1 MIGTLH
7 LTDLPPMEYR
17 WALDAVMPLFHSSG
31 PPHVICHLPV
41 FRIEIE
47 QRLSG
52 LPLSTHHQ
60 NGLWVEP
67 MLNSWQVD
75 LQEFYAMMESG
86 STLILLSS
94 CPIARWL
101 PERRGW
107 SGVPLG
113 LHLLGLPRL
122 YSKLHKKGFLLLN
135 VYGFHSLV
143 SIWLNYQAHW
153 MDRCGYPD
161 VADRLR
167 FSARLKYL
175 QRGPFAVMNTVV
187 LMLFRK
193 NV

>member
-1 MIGTLH
+1 MIGTLP
-7 LTDLPPMEYR
+7 LPELPPLEYQ
-17 WALDAVMPLFHSSG
+17 WALDVVMSLFHRNG
-31 PPHVICHLPV
+31 PPHVICHLPT
-41 FRIEIE
+41 FKTEIE

-52 LPLSTHHQ
+52 LPLSTHNQ

-67 MLNSWQVD
+67 MLDSWQKD
-75 LQEFYAMMESG
+75 LQEFYAIMESG
-86 STLILLSS
+86 STLVLLSS

-101 PERRGW
+101 PERRDW

-113 LHLLGLPRL
+113 LHLFGLPRL
-122 YSKLHKKGFLLLN
+122 HSKLHKKGFLLLN
-135 VYGFHSLV
+135 AYGLHSLA

-175 QRGPFAVMNTVV
+175 QRNPFAMMSTVV
-187 LMLFRK
+187 LVLFRR
-193 NV
+193 NI